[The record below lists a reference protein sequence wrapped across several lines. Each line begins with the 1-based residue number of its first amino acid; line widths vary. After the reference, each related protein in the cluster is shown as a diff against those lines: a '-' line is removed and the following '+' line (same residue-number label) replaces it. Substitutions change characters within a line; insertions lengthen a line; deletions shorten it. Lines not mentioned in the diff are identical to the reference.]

1 MNIGIVG
8 LGLIGGS
15 YARALRHHNHYLIG
29 YDIDKNTIEYALE
42 NHMVDEAYTNT
53 LNQLSTCDV
62 VFVCLYPHQTIDYIR
77 SHQHAFKENAIVS
90 DVSGVKV
97 NLMNH
102 LSDLL
107 NQDFEIV
114 LSHPIAGRETSG
126 IQTSVDGLFEQM
138 NFIIIPHSK
147 NTKNGLNIITSLAK
161 EMGFKNIT
169 QMSAD
174 EHDQMI
180 GYTSQLT
187 HVIALSLVNASDYNE
202 QTKFAIGDSYKDLTR
217 IARMNEV
224 LWSELLTQNETYLT
238 DIIEHF
244 ETSLKEVKDAIKN
257 KDVESLKKLMI
268 KSTKRRSDLDD

>member
-15 YARALRHHNHYLIG
+15 YAKALRHHNHHLIG
-29 YDIDKNTIEYALE
+29 YDINPRTIEYALE
-42 NHMVDEAYTNT
+42 NNIVDQAYTDT
-53 LNQLSTCDV
+53 FKSLAVCDV
-62 VFVCLYPHQTIDYIR
+62 IFVCLYPNQTVNYIR
-77 SHQHAFKENAIVS
+77 THQHAFKSNAIVS

-97 NLMNH
+97 SVMNH

-107 NQDFEIV
+107 DQHFEIV
-114 LSHPIAGRETSG
+114 FSHPIAGRETSG

-138 NFIIIPHSK
+138 NFIITPHPN
-147 NTKNGLNIITSLAK
+147 NTNHGLNIITSLAK

-174 EHDQMI
+174 EHDQMV

-224 LWSELLTQNETYLT
+224 LWSELLTHNDTYLT

-268 KSTKRRSDLDD
+268 RSTKRRSDLDD

>member
-1 MNIGIVG
+1 
-8 LGLIGGS
+8 
-15 YARALRHHNHYLIG
+15 
-29 YDIDKNTIEYALE
+29 
-42 NHMVDEAYTNT
+42 
-53 LNQLSTCDV
+53 
-62 VFVCLYPHQTIDYIR
+62 
-77 SHQHAFKENAIVS
+77 
-90 DVSGVKV
+90 
-97 NLMNH
+97 
-102 LSDLL
+102 
-107 NQDFEIV
+107 
-114 LSHPIAGRETSG
+114 
-126 IQTSVDGLFEQM
+126 M
-138 NFIIIPHSK
+138 NFIITPHPN
-147 NTKNGLNIITSLAK
+147 NTNHGLNIITSLAK

-174 EHDQMI
+174 EHDQMV

-224 LWSELLTQNETYLT
+224 LWSELLTHNDTYLT

-268 KSTKRRSDLDD
+268 RSTKRRSDLDD